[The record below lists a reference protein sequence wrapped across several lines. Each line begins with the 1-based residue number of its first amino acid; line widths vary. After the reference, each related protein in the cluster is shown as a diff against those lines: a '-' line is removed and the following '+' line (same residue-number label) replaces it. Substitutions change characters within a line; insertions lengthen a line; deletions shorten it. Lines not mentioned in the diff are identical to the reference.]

1 MRRKISVTI
10 ALVIC
15 LLVTLAAL
23 SACVTDDSSDAVVS
37 IAINNFPESA
47 ATVYQGDGLS
57 LENCSIIV
65 SYESGARRVVD
76 MDDEEVD
83 VTGFSPNTVGTQTI
97 TLTYRGK
104 SVNAEV
110 TVLAI
115 QVTDVSIS
123 ARPDEISVVEGGEL
137 DVSGVSLAI
146 RYQNGKTVVMEK
158 ITTDMVT
165 GYSTSLK
172 AGEYVVYVNYYGFA
186 LPLDIVV
193 KSKTLTS
200 VSVLSTPGKTS
211 YFVGDSILL
220 TGLELK
226 LNYDNGTEGTVAW
239 SEENKNDF
247 VVEYDFSYANGRS
260 NVAITYGGKYTSFI
274 VSVVNPS
281 CKSVEIIAAPVTVGF
296 ESTGVQPSLLTH
308 VVQGDKID
316 WATGKARVT
325 YDNGYTEELYMDD
338 SAFYLYVNGTAS
350 ANYIVDKTNYTFDVA
365 GEVTAYIRY
374 ASNDFFTPIS
384 VSVYEKQAHT
394 MFVADSRP
402 LAADRITEKIYAQ
415 GTVLTTGYLKY
426 NILYNNET
434 WEFEYGDGSGTGW
447 GSLTESMLKDG
458 SVLTLRY
465 NAATETGEGY
475 SVQTVTFTAGGKEA
489 SFLVKVAKPVATK
502 LDISFPYKSVYLAG
516 TDRELDLTGTSL
528 YAELNTGEQVS
539 YSLLTADFVS
549 QYGLYYIMNDGEQGA
564 ETSNVFNTLG
574 DYRLVIEYYG
584 LKASFDFSVAEASE
598 YVSSIGVYDVITNA
612 QIGLGAVVSQSDY
625 ASLLA
630 AYDLRGQFA
639 DGTAFDEPLSSDE
652 VTLLSGL
659 TTLTG
664 KTQTFV
670 FGYRG
675 SYVTLGVTLTG
686 RQITSVT
693 VSSAPT
699 KSVYAPGEA
708 FDATGLRLVK
718 VYDDGTQEQVSYPNS
733 AISFGEIAA
742 GTNGLYS
749 LPIYYSAGGKSFTA
763 YTDIIIDDSPLK
775 GIAFDAT
782 QPGMTEFTDDK
793 GDRYYALVV
802 TLGQDLSV
810 YRGDADGGV
819 SMLSFTATLADS
831 TEIEVPLRLEY
842 IRYDR
847 NVVASDENW
856 VKDDNGERVYVLVEV
871 PISYG
876 GFSVNI
882 TLYVSNRQLESI
894 EIVQLPSRIDYAEGQ
909 QLDLSGGYLRRNYSD
924 GESDVVPMTD
934 GLLAVSGYIISPFV
948 SGSIIG
954 GNFVQTVTVT
964 YGTAST
970 SFEVTT
976 YRKIELG
983 TDGADRISLSG
994 TSDEYGDSAEPVVGI
1009 SASSIP
1015 GAVTPATDV
1024 MYFVDGAWSESRPVY
1039 PGSYALKIIVFGNE
1053 YYEDVE
1059 IEYGT
1064 FTVTKRTL
1072 FIEIID
1078 MSKVYGQSDP
1088 EFRYTI
1094 DEGVVLEGDLIEIS
1108 LTRVA
1113 GENVGY
1119 YDIIASMVAGANDNA
1134 FYELIAD
1141 PGELTITQR
1150 VVTTMP
1156 DGTPIDVRFTPPQGF
1171 NSATGTFVETGSR
1184 IGAFTASFVNES
1196 GVTEEIKSS
1205 DIRYYVYTDGNWVLL
1220 DNRPSAAGQY
1230 KVQISDNYSFR
1241 GTYSLSFVILS
1252 ATGG

>member
-37 IAINNFPESA
+37 IAVNNFPESA

-65 SYESGARRVVD
+65 NYESGNRSVVD
-76 MDDEEVD
+76 MDDEGVT
-83 VTGFSPNTVGTQTI
+83 VTGFSPNTVGTQTV

-104 SVNAEV
+104 SVNVEV

-115 QVTDVSIS
+115 QVTDVFIS
-123 ARPDEISVVEGGEL
+123 ARPDEISVVEGGAL
-137 DVSGVSLAI
+137 DVTGVSLSI
-146 RYQNGKTVVMEK
+146 RYQNDKSVIMEK

-172 AGEYVVYVNYYGFA
+172 AGEYVVYVNYYGFS

-211 YFVGDSILL
+211 YFVGDAILL

-239 SEENKNDF
+239 SEANKDDF
-247 VVEYDFSYANGRS
+247 IVEYDFSYANGRS

-281 CKSVEIIAAPVTVGF
+281 CKSVEIITAPVTVGF
-296 ESTGVQPSLLTH
+296 ASTGVQPSLLTH
-308 VVQGDKID
+308 VVQGDKIN
-316 WATGKARVT
+316 WATGKARIT
-325 YDNGYTEELYMDD
+325 YDNGYTEEIYMDD
-338 SAFYLYVNGTAS
+338 SAFYLYVNGTES

-374 ASNDFFTPIS
+374 ASNNFFTPIS
-384 VSVYEKQAHT
+384 VSVFEKQAHT
-394 MFVADSRP
+394 MFVADARP
-402 LAADRITEKIYAQ
+402 SADRINEKIFAQ

-434 WEFEYGDGSGTGW
+434 WEFEYGDGSGSGW
-447 GSLTESMLKDG
+447 GQLTESMLSDG

-465 NAATETGEGY
+465 NAATETGSGY
-475 SVQTVTFTAGGKEA
+475 SVQTISFTAGGKEA
-489 SFLVKVAKPVATK
+489 SFLVKVAKPVAYR
-502 LDISFPYKSVYLAG
+502 LDVSFPYKSVYLAG
-516 TDRELDLTGTSL
+516 VDRELDLTGTSL
-528 YAELNTGEQVS
+528 YAELNTNEQVS

-549 QYGLYYIMNDGEQGA
+549 QYGRYYVMNGGEQGG

-584 LKASFDFSVAEASE
+584 LEASFDFSVVGTSE
-598 YVSSIGVYDVITNA
+598 YVGSIGVYDVITNA
-612 QIGLGAVVSQSDY
+612 PIGLGAVVEQSDY
-625 ASLLA
+625 SSLLA
-630 AYDLRGQFA
+630 AYDVRGQLA
-639 DGTAFDEPLSSDE
+639 DGTSFDEPLSSDE
-652 VTLLSGL
+652 VTLLAGL
-659 TTLTG
+659 TSLTG
-664 KTQTFV
+664 KSQTFV

-675 SYVTLGVTLTG
+675 AYVTLGVTLTG

-693 VSSAPT
+693 VSSAPS

-718 VYDDGTQEQVSYPNS
+718 VYDDGTQEQVSYPNA
-733 AISFGEIAA
+733 AISFGEIAP
-742 GTNGLYS
+742 GTSGLYS

-782 QPGMTEFTDDK
+782 QAGMSEFTDDK
-793 GDRYYALVV
+793 GEKYYALVV

-819 SMLSFTATLADS
+819 SMLTFTAILADS
-831 TEIEVPLRLEY
+831 TEIEVPLRVEY

-856 VKDDNGERVYVLVEV
+856 VKDDNGERIYVLVEV

-876 GFSVNI
+876 GFTATI

-894 EIVQLPSRIDYAEGQ
+894 EIIQVPSKVDYAEGQ
-909 QLDLSGGYLRRNYSD
+909 QLDLVGGYLQRNYSN

-934 GLLAVSGYIISPFV
+934 GLLAVSGYIVSPFG

-954 GNFVQTVTVT
+954 GSYVQTVTVT

-976 YRKIELG
+976 YRKIRLS

-1015 GAVTPATDV
+1015 GAVLPSTDV
-1024 MYFVDGAWSESRPVY
+1024 LYFVDGAWSESRPVY
-1039 PGSYALKIIVFGNE
+1039 PGSYALKIIIFGNE
-1053 YYEDVE
+1053 YYEDLE

-1064 FTVTKRTL
+1064 FNVTKRTL

-1094 DEGVVLEGDLIEIS
+1094 DDGVVLEGDLIQIS
-1108 LTRVA
+1108 LSRVA

-1119 YDIIASMVAGANDNA
+1119 YDIIAAMVAGANDNA

-1150 VVTTMP
+1150 VVTAMP
-1156 DGTPIDVRFTPPQGF
+1156 DGTAIDVRFTPPQGF
-1171 NSATGTFVETGSR
+1171 NDDTSTFVETGSR

-1205 DIRYYVYTDGNWVLL
+1205 DIKYYMYSDGGWVLL

-1252 ATGG
+1252 ATG